1 MHYSFIV
8 MSLIGMLTGGF
19 FRASA
24 LVILCMITFIGT
36 LITLIVMEWSI
47 WAALATAFALTFA
60 LQVFYIIGAL
70 LVYGKAKLVARL
82 STLTRSQSAIPRRAG
97 KTATR

>member
-24 LVILCMITFIGT
+24 LVLLCMITFLGA

-47 WAALATAFALTFA
+47 WAALAMAFGLTFSV
-60 LQVFYIIGAL
+60 QVFYIVGDRKS
-70 LVYGKAKLVARL
+70 VV
-82 STLTRSQSAIPRRAG
+82 
-97 KTATR
+97 